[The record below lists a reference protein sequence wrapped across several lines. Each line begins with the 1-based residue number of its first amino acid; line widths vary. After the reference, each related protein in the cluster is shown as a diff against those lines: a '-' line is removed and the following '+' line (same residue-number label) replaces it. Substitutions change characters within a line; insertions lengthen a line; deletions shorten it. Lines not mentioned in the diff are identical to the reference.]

1 MQPISKLAE
10 QVVITVTDDDNA
22 LKAVQ
27 LYMGGNVRTGTV
39 DAEIIEEAFLLSND
53 IRNVEIIDV
62 SAGKE
67 ERGFNI
73 VGHHYWYRHPWMSSD
88 IIFLMRTD
96 LPPSRRG
103 LSSTE
108 IEGVWYLS
116 SDYPEKIRRAAEI
129 ELDGQW

>member
-1 MQPISKLAE
+1 MAQIGYFSTP
-10 QVVITVTDDDNA
+10 
-22 LKAVQ
+22 
-27 LYMGGNVRTGTV
+27 
-39 DAEIIEEAFLLSND
+39 F
-53 IRNVEIIDV
+53 RNVEIIDV

-67 ERGFNI
+67 ERGFDI

-103 LSSTE
+103 LSSSE
-108 IEGVWYLS
+108 VEGIWYLS
-116 SDYPEKIRRAAEI
+116 SDYPEKIKRAAEI